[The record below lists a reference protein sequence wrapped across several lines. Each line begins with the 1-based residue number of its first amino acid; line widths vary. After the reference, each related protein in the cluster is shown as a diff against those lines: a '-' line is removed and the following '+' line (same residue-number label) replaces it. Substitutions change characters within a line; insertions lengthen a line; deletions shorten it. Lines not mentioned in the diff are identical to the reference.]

1 MSKLISLR
9 LDEGLVQRLDAE
21 ASLLTGKRGE
31 EVSRSS
37 VIAIAVARYFGIEI
51 PQDLERGEKQPTL
64 DLDGDEKL
72 PFKCRHSGCDFNAGS
87 AAARCPHHGGKLV
100 PNV

>member
-9 LDEGLVQRLDAE
+9 LDEDLVQRLDSE
-21 ASLLTGKRGE
+21 ASLLTASRGE
-31 EVSRSS
+31 EVSRST

-51 PQDLERGEKQPTL
+51 PQDLERHEKPPTL
-64 DLDGDEKL
+64 DTDLPEKL
-72 PFKCRHSGCDFNAGS
+72 PFRCRFRDCGFEAGS
-87 AAARCPHHGGKLV
+87 EGARCPHHAGKLV